1 MTSFDIVVVG
11 CGGGPSEDNLSS
23 YLLKAADAT
32 WEDGIV
38 ALEAG
43 TPLPFLLNAPRVDH
57 ATVHAGS
64 GIGALTR
71 LLDLHPDVF
80 APESSEPEA
89 DVKITTAADVYSRIR
104 CYLITHAHLDHV
116 NGLVLSAGSVQGP
129 AKLVHGTRKTLEG
142 VASIFSGEIWPK
154 LASWDDAE
162 KPGTSLLLSPL
173 SPEETYSSVAHDI
186 SVRMMPISHGQNDGT
201 PYPCTAFFIRN
212 NSTNREFLFFG
223 DVEPDSVSSDPKNL
237 EIWRAAAPK
246 IPETLSA
253 IFIECSW
260 PLGRADD
267 ILYGHL
273 GPEHLAQELTA
284 LALEVVSSR
293 QRARTQGRSNG
304 ARKKKKRN
312 AESLPSLRGALAGLR
327 VYVIHCKDDL
337 QKTYDKPIHE
347 VIAGQVRELVDA
359 KGLGAEIIAVEQGM
373 HITL

>member
-11 CGGGPSEDNLSS
+11 CGGGPSENNLSS

-43 TPLPFLLNAPRVDH
+43 
-57 ATVHAGS
+57 S

-80 APESSEPEA
+80 APEPSEPEA
-89 DVKITTAADVYSRIR
+89 DVQVITAADIYSRIR
-104 CYLITHAHLDHV
+104 CYLITHSHLDHV

-129 AKLVHGTRKTLEG
+129 TKLVHGSKRTLEG

-154 LASWDDAE
+154 LASWKEAE
-162 KPGTSLLLSPL
+162 VPGTSLLLSPL
-173 SPEETYSSVAHDI
+173 SPDEVYTSVAHDI
-186 SVRMMPISHGQNDGT
+186 SVRMMPISHGQNDGI
-201 PYPCTAFFIRN
+201 PYPCTAFFVRHD
-212 NSTNREFLFFG
+212 STNREFLFFG
-223 DVEPDSVSSDPKNL
+223 DVEPDSISSEPKNL
-237 EIWRAAAPK
+237 EIWRVAAPK

-273 GPEHLAQELTA
+273 SPKHLAQELTA

-293 QRARTQGRSNG
+293 QRASTEGRSNG
-304 ARKKKKRN
+304 ASKKKKRN
-312 AESLPSLRGALAGLR
+312 TDSLPSLEGALAGLR
-327 VYVIHCKDDL
+327 VYITHCKDDI
-337 QKTYDKPIHE
+337 QKTFDKPIHE
-347 VIAGQVRELVDA
+347 VIASQVRELVDA
-359 KGLGAEIIAVEQGM
+359 KGLGAEIIAVEQGL
-373 HITL
+373 HISASSISFFAHGPNVPW